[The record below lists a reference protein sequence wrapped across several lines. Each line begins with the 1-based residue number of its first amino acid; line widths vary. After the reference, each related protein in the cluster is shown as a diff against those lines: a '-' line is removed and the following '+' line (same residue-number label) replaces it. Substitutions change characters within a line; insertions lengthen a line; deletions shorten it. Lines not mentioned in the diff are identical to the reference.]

1 MYLMIKRVLFWLSFT
16 LLIFGCNDKDNTINI
31 TQSDLHPIAGQIDSI
46 SEQYSFRDE
55 ISVNGENYKLLVS
68 NTTELESQAILSF
81 AYLPDNVEY
90 INNATL
96 TLYSDLKPYGDM
108 VFKLKLL
115 EQEYLESEA
124 NWEEASSGIAWDPEL
139 IFDSEIEA
147 IVFSDTIGTTID
159 SLVFNLSNDEIKT
172 WTENDQSLFSLIIYT
187 ESDNYI
193 EIYSSEHSKNPVLK
207 FNYKLNS
214 DATDLEDREYERNS
228 FKDTSI
234 INDKL
239 GSELI
244 LDNTLKIN
252 NLPPMRSFLKFNVD
266 TNNFLNQNGQA
277 LSEFEI
283 KHLTV
288 NNAYLRLYIKDFS
301 FLPESRLLYIT
312 PFRVKTEVTETSII
326 DSDNMEYLINTGTS
340 LSTIKAEP
348 DTTQYIDVKITPILQ
363 GIISG
368 EKDNFGIVLKSSYQS
383 SNFDQVEFYGK
394 DEQDETLRPKVHFV
408 YTLPMED

>member
-68 NTTELESQAILSF
+68 NTPELESQAILSF

-301 FLPESRLLYIT
+301 FLPESRLLYFT

-368 EKDNFGIVLKSSYQS
+368 EKDNFGIVLRSSYQS

>member
-239 GSELI
+239 G
-244 LDNTLKIN
+244 
-252 NLPPMRSFLKFNVD
+252 
-266 TNNFLNQNGQA
+266 
-277 LSEFEI
+277 
-283 KHLTV
+283 
-288 NNAYLRLYIKDFS
+288 
-301 FLPESRLLYIT
+301 
-312 PFRVKTEVTETSII
+312 
-326 DSDNMEYLINTGTS
+326 
-340 LSTIKAEP
+340 
-348 DTTQYIDVKITPILQ
+348 
-363 GIISG
+363 
-368 EKDNFGIVLKSSYQS
+368 
-383 SNFDQVEFYGK
+383 
-394 DEQDETLRPKVHFV
+394 
-408 YTLPMED
+408 